1 MKEFTGS
8 LYKTRFDFHFNE
20 RLVMPTEQE
29 LLEKVSDSER
39 EYKEAC
45 DRLTEAKKRWTDA
58 ETQVIEAKLARDRS
72 KEELRV
78 YRATTPTEQ
87 LMNFEL
93 SPEEADIERF
103 RKLLPELM
111 KKI

>member
-1 MKEFTGS
+1 
-8 LYKTRFDFHFNE
+8 
-20 RLVMPTEQE
+20 MPTEQE

-78 YRATTPTEQ
+78 HRATTVKYEMT
-87 LMNFEL
+87 
-93 SPEEADIERF
+93 PEEEDIERF
-103 RKLLPELM
+103 RKRLPELM